1 MSNSKADE
9 YKSVNKGGIRMT
21 NYEKIKNMT
30 VAEMVMFIDCEGTCN
45 YCVYANDDCKGLKCR
60 EGVKAWLNQEVEE

>member
-1 MSNSKADE
+1 
-9 YKSVNKGGIRMT
+9 MT

-45 YCVYANDDCKGLKCR
+45 YCIYADDDNCKGLKCR

>member
-1 MSNSKADE
+1 
-9 YKSVNKGGIRMT
+9 MT

-30 VAEMVMFIDCEGTCN
+30 VAEMVMFIDFEDTCN
-45 YCVYANDDCKGLKCR
+45 YCVYANDDNCKGLKCR